1 MLIVETIAKIRR
13 YFFVEGKKI
22 KEISRELRIS
32 RNTIRKVIRSG
43 ATEHRYV
50 REEQPV
56 PKIGEYQERLDALL
70 KEDKKRP
77 KRRRLTAQRLF
88 EIIQGEGYAGAY
100 DSVQRYVKKWRE
112 QKGRKPDRFFIPLK
126 FSPGEA
132 YQFDWS
138 HENVILSGIAQT
150 VKVAHFRLSHSR
162 MFFVVAYP
170 RESQE
175 MVFDAHNRAFT
186 FLGGACKRGIYDNL
200 KTAVDRVLRGK
211 KRQFN
216 SRFLQMC
223 SHYLVEPVACTPG
236 SGWEKGQVEN
246 QVRSIREWLFTPRPR
261 FKSFDE
267 LNGWLADQCTKIC
280 QRRKHPENKDQTIW
294 EVFQEERGCLIPT
307 TTLFQGYVDTECRVS
322 STSLIRYD
330 RNHYSVDSK
339 LAGSTAT
346 VRASA
351 ERVQVIS
358 NGEVVAD
365 HPRQFGRDKVIYDPW
380 HYLGILKHKPGALR
394 NGAPFQG
401 WDLPVS
407 LRRVRSY
414 LSRCP
419 GGDREFVD
427 ILCAARK
434 HGLELAEK
442 ACAKALTEGT
452 IRGEIILNIIARE
465 LDPHPVDSA
474 VVPVSLVLTIEP
486 VADCSRY
493 DSLRKEML
501 HGAS

>member
-22 KEISRELRIS
+22 KEISRELRLS
-32 RNTIRKVIRSG
+32 RNTVRKVIRSG
-43 ATEHRYV
+43 ATAHRYV
-50 REEQPV
+50 REEQPC
-56 PKIGEYQERLDALL
+56 PKLGDFKERLDRLL
-70 KEDKKRP
+70 EEDKKRP

-88 EIIQGEGYAGAY
+88 ELLQGEGYEGAY
-100 DSVQRYVKKWRE
+100 DSIQRYVKKWRNE
-112 QKGRKPDRFFIPLK
+112 SGRQPDGVYIPLK
-126 FSPGEA
+126 FSPGDA

-138 HENVILSGIAQT
+138 HETAILSGVTQP

-162 MFFVVAYP
+162 MFFVAAYP

-175 MVFDAHNRAFT
+175 MVFDAHNRAFR
-186 FLGGACKRGIYDNL
+186 FFGGACKRGIYDNL
-200 KTAVDRVLRGK
+200 KTAVDKVLRGK

-223 SHYLVEPVACTPG
+223 SHYLIEPVACTPG

-261 FKSFDE
+261 FKNFDE
-267 LNGWLADQCTKIC
+267 LNFWLADQCIKIC
-280 QRRKHPENKDQTIW
+280 QKRKHPEDKGRTIW
-294 EVFQEERGCLIPT
+294 EMFQEEKSSLIPT
-307 TTLFQGYVDTECRVS
+307 TASFQGYIDTECRVS

-339 LAGSTAT
+339 LTGNTAT

-351 ERVQVIS
+351 DRIKVIS

-365 HPRQFGRDKVIYDPW
+365 HPRQFGRNKVVYDPW
-380 HYLGILKHKPGALR
+380 HYLSVLKHKPGALR

-401 WDLPVS
+401 WELPPS
-407 LRRVRSY
+407 LRRVKSY
-414 LSRCP
+414 LSHRP

-427 ILCAARK
+427 ILCAARRL
-434 HGLELAEK
+434 GLELAEK
-442 ACAKALTEGT
+442 ACAKALAEGT
-452 IRGEIILNIIARE
+452 IRGEIILNIIARD
-465 LDPHPVDSA
+465 LDPRPVDSA
-474 VVPVSLVLTIEP
+474 TVPVSLVLTIEP
-486 VADCSRY
+486 IADCSRY
-493 DSLRKEML
+493 DALREEVL
-501 HGAS
+501 RGTP